1 MNLDKLNWKKARK
14 RPVVVEFAELDK
26 PRVLETLEGRFYA
39 HPKDEFII
47 RGVKGEYYPI
57 RKDIFYETYDI
68 VQSSEEDE

>member
-1 MNLDKLNWKKARK
+1 MNLDNLNWKKARK

-26 PRVLETLEGRFYA
+26 PCVLETLEGRFYA

-68 VQSSEEDE
+68 VQSCT